1 VTGRALGA
9 KGIILDPWPVAR
21 IGMRRVLET
30 AKLECL
36 LETGETEEAL
46 SAAKTRHADFLIIGG
61 QAHDGPSVVRQAKSL
76 DTPPV
81 VAVLIGRTTQD
92 ELRGLLTA
100 GADGLLARSAEPY
113 EIVSSLR
120 QLLDGERVVSPVLVP
135 TLVGMGDA
143 DIDER
148 VELSGPSGGPVL
160 TPKECQILAKLAEGL
175 SHDEIA
181 KAMFV
186 SFHTVKTHVSHIYA
200 KLGVATRNGAV
211 ARGIALGLI
220 S

>member
-1 VTGRALGA
+1 MA
-9 KGIILDPWPVAR
+9 KGVILDPWPVAR

-36 LETGETEEAL
+36 LETGETDEAL
-46 SAAKTRHADFLIIGG
+46 TAVARGADFLIIGG
-61 QAHDGPSVVRQAKSL
+61 QAHDGSFVVSHAKSF
-76 DTPPV
+76 DPPPV
-81 VAVLIGRTTQD
+81 VAVLVGRTTQD
-92 ELRGLLTA
+92 ELRGLLAA

-120 QLLDGERVVSPVLVP
+120 QLLAGERVISPVLVP
-135 TLVGMGDA
+135 TMVGMGDA
-143 DIDER
+143 DSEER
-148 VELSGPSGGPVL
+148 VQLPGPATNGASAL
-160 TPKECQILAKLAEGL
+160 TPKECQVLAKLAEGL

-186 SFHTVKTHVSHIYA
+186 SFHTVKTHVSHIYT

>member
-1 VTGRALGA
+1 MA

-30 AKLECL
+30 ANLDCL
-36 LETGETEEAL
+36 LETGGTEEAL
-46 SAAKTRHADFLIIGG
+46 TAVKARGADFLIIGG
-61 QAHDGPSVVRQAKSL
+61 QAHDGSFVVSQAKSF
-76 DTPPV
+76 DPPPV

-92 ELRGLLTA
+92 ELRGLLAA

-113 EIVSSLR
+113 ELVSSLR
-120 QLLDGERVVSPVLVP
+120 QLLAGERVISPVLVP
-135 TLVGMGDA
+135 TMVGMGDA

-148 VELSGPSGGPVL
+148 VQLPTTNGASL
-160 TPKECQILAKLAEGL
+160 TPKECQVLAKLAEGL
-175 SHDEIA
+175 SHEEIA

-186 SFHTVKTHVSHIYA
+186 SFHTVKTHVSHIYT